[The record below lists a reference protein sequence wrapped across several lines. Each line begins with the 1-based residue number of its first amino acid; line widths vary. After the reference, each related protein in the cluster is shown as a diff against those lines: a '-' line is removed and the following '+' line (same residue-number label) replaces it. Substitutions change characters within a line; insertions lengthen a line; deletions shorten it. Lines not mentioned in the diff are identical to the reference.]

1 MFVFPIWNLFSFKGD
16 KEVKIKAIC
25 DEERNTTYGKKSL
38 LTDGTV
44 TLCLFVCGM
53 EDLIVTPQ
61 HMDAFLEESYPPSM

>member
-1 MFVFPIWNLFSFKGD
+1 M
-16 KEVKIKAIC
+16 KIKAIC